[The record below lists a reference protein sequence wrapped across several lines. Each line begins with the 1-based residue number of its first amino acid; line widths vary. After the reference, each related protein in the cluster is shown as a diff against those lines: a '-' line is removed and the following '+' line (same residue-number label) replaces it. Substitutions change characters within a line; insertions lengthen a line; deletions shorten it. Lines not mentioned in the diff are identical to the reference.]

1 MPIGTTLPA
10 RNVILRFP
18 PPTTAI
24 TRIDDYEAKVE
35 IDESYMLLELPPEI
49 LKQVEGGKS
58 GEPFP

>member
-1 MPIGTTLPA
+1 MPIATTLPA

-35 IDESYMLLELPPEI
+35 IDESYMLLELPSEI